1 MMTDFY
7 RVFGNDADIDRRIP
21 QEILEELNKE
31 LPENLM
37 YMQDDEG
44 SCKVVLRPEHFF
56 ENIIMTTQ
64 FDLDPEKDADLIA
77 KLKILPRDKWDQYFY
92 RIQKSIPVKNVK
104 VGNDHQLIPLEQTV
118 GNPLN
123 EGKTAIMD
131 CVIHPSKFPDP
142 LVMLF
147 ECENGDSVPVSFQQQ
162 PFDSLTEIKFS
173 NIDFQALNIE
183 IYIYSPL
190 TDTDEE
196 GSLTS
201 KGHSASVTYSVTP
214 TMADSVSDAVK
225 ALHIFGGLFA
235 GTTKVNGQIM
245 VSEDAQKNFDQEKL
259 EDALAFWTTAQRL
272 EEILKVSFIPGA
284 EFPMD
289 DSRFFAELDTCL
301 IQNKQIVWK
310 HPFDS
315 FRVNSFKIADDRIS
329 ENRIIGSDNLCVQ
342 FIEGP
347 ILATLLGAEF
357 EIYSQTTMSDMV
369 VTNIQWDNETRQ
381 CGEVYISDAP
391 GKTWTL
397 KRLYIT
403 KEVAD
408 SIQLREGK

>member
-7 RVFGNDADIDRRIP
+7 RAFGDDTDVDSEIP
-21 QEILEELNKE
+21 QEILEELSKD

-37 YMQDDEG
+37 YIQDESG
-44 SCKVVLRPEHFF
+44 SCKAVLRPEYFS
-56 ENIIMTTQ
+56 ENIKMTTQ
-64 FDLDPEKDADLIA
+64 FDFDPEKDAALIA
-77 KLKILPRDKWDQYFY
+77 KLEALPRDKWAEYFC

-123 EGKTAIMD
+123 ERKTEIVK
-131 CVIHPSKFPDP
+131 CVLHASKFSEA
-142 LVMLF
+142 LVLLF
-147 ECENGDSVPVSFQQQ
+147 ECENGESVPISFRQQ
-162 PFDSLTEIKFS
+162 PFDSLTEIKFA

-190 TDTDEE
+190 TDKDEE
-196 GSLTS
+196 GARTS
-201 KGHSASVTYSVTP
+201 KTHPASVTYSVTP
-214 TMADSVSDAVK
+214 TKAKSVADAVK
-225 ALHIFGGLFA
+225 ALHVFSGLFA

-245 VSEDAQKNFDQEKL
+245 VSEDMQKNFDQQRIEG
-259 EDALAFWTTAQRL
+259 ALAFWTTAQKL
-272 EEILKVSFIPGA
+272 EEILKVEFIPGA

-301 IQNKQIVWK
+301 IQNKQIVWE

-315 FRVNSFKIADDRIS
+315 FRVNSFEITDDSSGIV
-329 ENRIIGSDNLCVQ
+329 GSDSLSMR

-347 ILATLLGAEF
+347 IPATLLGANF
-357 EIYSQTTMSDMV
+357 EIYSQTMMSDMV
-369 VTNIQWDNETRQ
+369 VTNIQWDDETQ
-381 CGEVYISDAP
+381 KCGEVYISDAP

-397 KRLYIT
+397 KRLYMT
-403 KEVAD
+403 KEKAD
-408 SIQLREGK
+408 SIQSAE